1 MATNLTILPTTK
13 FKMSTIVDHIYKE
26 IIEKTISTNGYTLI
40 KTTND
45 QWSEEFDEY
54 VSFSLNYVVKNY
66 DAFVTLR
73 DKIVNGEFFDVKEA
87 LTVARE
93 EKYDEGAAKA
103 VYNVAMSF
111 SVTEKG
117 LTACKLTQK
126 EQEALD
132 AKLEGKTIPESR
144 QTSETEESSD
154 SKQTSESSKE
164 SSPSNDQSSG
174 A

>member
-1 MATNLTILPTTK
+1 M
-13 FKMSTIVDHIYKE
+13 
-26 IIEKTISTNGYTLI
+26 
-40 KTTND
+40 
-45 QWSEEFDEY
+45 
-54 VSFSLNYVVKNY
+54 
-66 DAFVTLR
+66 
-73 DKIVNGEFFDVKEA
+73 
-87 LTVARE
+87 
-93 EKYDEGAAKA
+93 
-103 VYNVAMSF
+103 
-111 SVTEKG
+111 TEKG